1 MAEKSLTDIIKE
13 MLDADR
19 VGLPVHPTIAQQVIA
34 CPADEDPDSH
44 KLWTLVGRDPS
55 SFFAGLQKTASIEEV
70 VTRLG
75 RSKARQVVERVCRED
90 EGLPQGEL
98 LHRYMNSL
106 RQHAQ
111 GCALGARSLAKRC
124 GYQSLVDQAYL
135 AGMFHDIGKQHL
147 LAVLQEMIATM
158 HVEQGLRLFEE
169 WNLPEIY
176 REVVANHHDG
186 VLDTQNILVALVK
199 LAG

>member
-1 MAEKSLTDIIKE
+1 

-111 GCALGARSLAKRC
+111 GCALGARSLAK
-124 GYQSLVDQAYL
+124 
-135 AGMFHDIGKQHL
+135 
-147 LAVLQEMIATM
+147 
-158 HVEQGLRLFEE
+158 
-169 WNLPEIY
+169 
-176 REVVANHHDG
+176 VVA
-186 VLDTQNILVALVK
+186 TRAL
-199 LAG
+199 LIRPTWLGCSTI

>member
-1 MAEKSLTDIIKE
+1 
-13 MLDADR
+13 
-19 VGLPVHPTIAQQVIA
+19 
-34 CPADEDPDSH
+34 
-44 KLWTLVGRDPS
+44 
-55 SFFAGLQKTASIEEV
+55 
-70 VTRLG
+70 
-75 RSKARQVVERVCRED
+75 
-90 EGLPQGEL
+90 
-98 LHRYMNSL
+98 
-106 RQHAQ
+106 
-111 GCALGARSLAKRC
+111 
-124 GYQSLVDQAYL
+124 
-135 AGMFHDIGKQHL
+135 MFHDIGNQHL